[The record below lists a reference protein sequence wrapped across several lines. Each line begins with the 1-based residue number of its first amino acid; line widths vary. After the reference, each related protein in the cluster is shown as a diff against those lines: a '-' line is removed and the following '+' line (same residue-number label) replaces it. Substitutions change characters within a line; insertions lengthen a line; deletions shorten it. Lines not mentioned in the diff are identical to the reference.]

1 MVFSKPSL
9 VKTVLS
15 CAEVAPVMELP
26 RTVSF
31 EESNGIAL
39 IVIFTALVDDL
50 RTVSTF
56 VLSTGISLS

>member
-1 MVFSKPSL
+1 MLFSKPSL

-15 CAEVAPVMELP
+15 CAEVAPVMKL

-39 IVIFTALVDDL
+39 IVIFTVFVGDL
-50 RTVSTF
+50 CTASTF
-56 VLSTGISLS
+56 LLSTGFSLS